1 MSLSQRDE
9 GSGDMSSWQSD
20 GSVVM
25 ADGRGVDG
33 GVAVSLLAPASEPRA
48 AWACWTWHRT
58 TSKKKLSEN
67 KVQEKKIEHPVP
79 QRS

>member
-1 MSLSQRDE
+1 
-9 GSGDMSSWQSD
+9 MSSWQSD
-20 GSVVM
+20 SSVVM

-58 TSKKKLSEN
+58 TSKKNYRKT
-67 KVQEKKIEHPVP
+67 KCKKKN
-79 QRS
+79 